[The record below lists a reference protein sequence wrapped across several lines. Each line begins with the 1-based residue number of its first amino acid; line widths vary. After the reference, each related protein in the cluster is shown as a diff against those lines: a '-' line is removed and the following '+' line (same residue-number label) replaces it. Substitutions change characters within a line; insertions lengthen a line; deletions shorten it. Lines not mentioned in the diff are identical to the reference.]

1 MNPTGDYELSNPQ
14 RRIWLTEV
22 LHNHKD
28 MANIGYL
35 IELKD
40 KYDLDR
46 LAQAI
51 KYTVKANH
59 SLRLRFKHSEKD
71 KSELLQYLP
80 EYEEVHV
87 EIIKVGSEEELTERI
102 EKIHRERFDIYGN
115 YLCSFAVFSPLPMVP
130 SCSPRWMR
138 CRHRPRAC

>member
-1 MNPTGDYELSNPQ
+1 MSMDMHRTDFYELSNPQ

-35 IELKD
+35 IELKGH
-40 KYDLDR
+40 YNLDR
-46 LAQAI
+46 LMQAI
-51 KYTVKANH
+51 KLVVKANL

-80 EYEEVHV
+80 EYKEVDV
-87 EIIKVGSEEELTERI
+87 EKIEASTEEELFKRI
-102 EKIHRERFDIYGN
+102 EKMVHFLWDGAGDVADERSV
-115 YLCSFAVFSPLPMVP
+115 LV
-130 SCSPRWMR
+130 
-138 CRHRPRAC
+138 